1 MADIPF
7 DHAGCNGWA
16 IYDST
21 NIVAE
26 YSKNMHV
33 AEVTIKRDNDG
44 KVSVY
49 LNDGEETICKKKLI
63 SKAEGRRCSYFSQS
77 ASDIR
82 SKMAELQNGGH
93 EVCGT
98 CVSHFYADGEA

>member
-1 MADIPF
+1 MAQIQFKDRQ
-7 DHAGCNGWA
+7 CNAWA
-16 IYDST
+16 IYNST
-21 NIVAE
+21 NIDAE
-26 YSKNMHV
+26 EPKNVHI
-33 AEVTIKRDNDG
+33 AEVRIEKQDNG
-44 KVSVY
+44 GEVVY
-49 LNDGEETICKKKLI
+49 LNKNKETICGLKLVSRPTYLYL
-63 SKAEGRRCSYFSQS
+63 SKS

>member
-7 DHAGCNGWA
+7 EHAGCNGWA

-26 YSKNMHV
+26 NSKNMHV

-49 LNDGEETICKKKLI
+49 LNDDEETICKNKLI
-63 SKAEGRRCSYFSQS
+63 SKAKGRQYRYFSQS

>member
-1 MADIPF
+1 MAQIPF
-7 DHAGCNGWA
+7 KHPECNGWA

-21 NIVAE
+21 NIAAKN
-26 YSKNMHV
+26 SNNMHI
-33 AEVTIKRDNDG
+33 AEVRIEEKDKG
-44 KVSVY
+44 SVSVY
-49 LNDGEETICKKKLI
+49 LNDDDETICGEKLI
-63 SKAEGRRCSYFSQS
+63 SVDEGRHNSYWSKS

-82 SKMAELQNGGH
+82 SKVTELQNSGH

>member
-1 MADIPF
+1 MAQIPF
-7 DHAGCNGWA
+7 KHAGCNGWA
-16 IYDST
+16 IYKSQYIDSD
-21 NIVAE
+21 NA
-26 YSKNMHV
+26 KNMHI
-33 AEVTIKRDNDG
+33 AEVRIEKQDNG
-44 KVSVY
+44 GEVVY
-49 LNDGEETICKKKLI
+49 LNKNKETICGLKLVSRPTYLYL
-63 SKAEGRRCSYFSQS
+63 SKS